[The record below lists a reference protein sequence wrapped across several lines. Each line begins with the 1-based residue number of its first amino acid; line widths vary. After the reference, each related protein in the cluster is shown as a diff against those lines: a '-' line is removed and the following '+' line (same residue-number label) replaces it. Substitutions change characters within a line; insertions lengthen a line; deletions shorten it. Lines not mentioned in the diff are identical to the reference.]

1 MERKNV
7 ILADNSL
14 AEMEDYRRGL
24 ADESGRNWEV
34 LVCRANQGRRGIWN
48 FLRYFRYFFFP
59 FRVFLQRRK
68 YENMVAWQAFY
79 GLVFAFWCRVF
90 RAEKENFVVVKNF
103 TYREKKGIVG
113 RIYFRFLQ
121 YIVESGYV
129 DVFTVCA
136 EGHLKYC
143 MEKFHIPREKLRFE
157 PFGVVDLGL
166 SEVSEDYILSIGRS
180 NRDWEFLIRELGN
193 TEFSVKIVCD
203 TLKCGKLPPNIR
215 VYNNVWG
222 EDALDALR
230 RCRLVVLPILDEK
243 VAAGDTVLLQAMAL
257 GKPVVAVRESGKWVE
272 YLESGVNGFAVPK
285 NGEILRETVR
295 KLWEDR
301 ELYREISQNCRKDFV
316 KNYSLYGYGCRIGR
330 LFKEKIDGKVGDG
343 GGAGVPGGEISRS
356 VHSEHCR
363 AELQESGNCADR
375 RRIG

>member
-24 ADESGRNWEV
+24 ADESGGNWEV

-59 FRVFLQRRK
+59 LRVFLQRRQ

-79 GLVFAFWCRVF
+79 GLIFAFWCRVF
-90 RAEKENFVVVKNF
+90 RAEKENYVVVKNF
-103 TYREKKGIVG
+103 TYREKKGIIG

-129 DVFTVCA
+129 DVFTVCS

-157 PFGVVDLGL
+157 PFGVADLGI
-166 SEVSEDYILSIGRS
+166 SEVSEDYILSLGRS

-193 TEFSVKIVCD
+193 TEFLVKIVCD
-203 TLKCGKLPPNIR
+203 TLKYGKLPLNIR
-215 VYNNVWG
+215 VYNNIWG

-257 GKPVVAVRESGKWVE
+257 GKPVVAVRESGKWAE
-272 YLESGVNGFAVPK
+272 YLESGVNGFVVPK

-301 ELYREISQNCRKDFV
+301 ELHREIPQNCREDFV

-330 LFKEKIDGKVGDG
+330 LFKEKKDGKAGYS
-343 GGAGVPGGEISRS
+343 GGAGVPGGEISGP
-356 VHSEHCR
+356 VHSEHR
-363 AELQESGNCADR
+363 GAELQKFGNCADK